1 MNAKRTFA
9 ALLAALMLSSALVAC
24 SGGSDNTPAADD
36 TAADT
41 TAVETTAPLTP
52 EEERLATKDSLPAD
66 LNLKGLA
73 VNIITREASSI
84 RPYDVDGGGEESGDI
99 VKDAVYMRNRKVEER
114 LNVKFNVTASTETW
128 QNVGKLMEAT
138 VLAGDDTWNLYFAQ
152 GNMSYSSKRDY
163 LFQDLSQNKYIDFDQ
178 PWWWTDAMKELSL
191 DGTMIRYLVGD
202 IVLNNY
208 TRSATMYFNKELYKS
223 ALGNP
228 DDLYQLV
235 IDRKWTYDKLME
247 YAAKSYVDVN
257 GDGKVGEGDR
267 YGLYVGYSQWLNNFS
282 FSSNATVYTRHA
294 DGYPVLAI
302 DLDRMQA
309 HLEKLNKLFW
319 ETTGAAFV
327 DGKEVDN
334 RTLFASSASV
344 FYAGRLHD
352 TLTAEFRDMGAEYG
366 IIPYPLQDEKQE
378 EYYGIVDNS
387 GNYPCVPVTCSY
399 PDDIGAV
406 VEAMCSESYRSVIL
420 PFYETALK
428 TKYSRDS
435 MSGQCIDIIVD
446 TCTINFIYT
455 YNSAIGGGNFLP
467 ALIKK
472 NSNDL
477 TSAYAAK
484 VDTINK
490 NITDLVASMQ
500 KLSAEQLKK

>member
-1 MNAKRTFA
+1 MKKYLSL
-9 ALLAALMLSSALVAC
+9 LLASLMLASALTAC
-24 SGGSDNTPAADD
+24 AGSPADPAVDG
-36 TAADT
+36 TATDG
-41 TAVETTAPLTP
+41 TTAPAETEP
-52 EEERLATKDSLPAD
+52 VATETKREDTKDNLPAD

-73 VNIITREASSI
+73 VNIITRDASSI

-99 VKDAVYMRNRKVEER
+99 VKDAVYQRNRKVEER
-114 LNVKFNVTASTETW
+114 LDVKFNVTASTETW
-128 QNVGKLMEAT
+128 KNVGNLMEST
-138 VLAGDDTWNLYFAQ
+138 ILAGDDTWNLYFAQ

-163 LFQDLSQNKYIDFDQ
+163 LFQDLSKNKYIDYDQ
-178 PWWWTDAMKELSL
+178 PWWWTDAMEELSL

-208 TRSATMYFNKELYKS
+208 TRSSAMYFNKDLYKS

-247 YAAKSYVDVN
+247 YATKSYVDVN

-267 YGLYVGYSQWLNNFS
+267 YGLYVGYNQWLNNFA
-282 FSSNATVYTRHA
+282 FSSDATVYTRHA
-294 DGYPVLAI
+294 DGYPVLAL
-302 DLDRMQA
+302 DLDRAQS

-319 ETTGAAFV
+319 ETTGATFV
-327 DGKEVDN
+327 DAKEVDN
-334 RTLFASSASV
+334 RTLFASGGTV

-352 TLTAEFRDMGAEYG
+352 ALNAEHRDMAAEYG

-378 EYYGIVDNS
+378 EYYGIIDNS
-387 GNYPCVPVTCSY
+387 GNYPCVPVTCTY

-435 MSGQCIDIIVD
+435 MSGQCIDIIID

-455 YNSAIGGGNFLP
+455 YNTAIGGGNFLP
-467 ALIKK
+467 ALIKT

-477 TSAYAAK
+477 ASAYAAK
-484 VDTINK
+484 VETINK
-490 NITDLVASMQ
+490 NIVELVASMQ
-500 KLSAEQLKK
+500 KLSADQQKK